1 MVVPL
6 RLMPSSLYP
15 SRQEPMIL
23 IMEDGLYS
31 LVLQKEVRGLKEATE
46 VN

>member
-6 RLMPSSLYP
+6 RLMPS

-31 LVLQKEVRGLKEATE
+31 LMLQKEVRGLKEATE

>member
-6 RLMPSSLYP
+6 RLMP

-31 LVLQKEVRGLKEATE
+31 LMLQKEVRGLKEATE

>member
-6 RLMPSSLYP
+6 RLMP